1 MDKLAFDLNSLKA
14 LDVLL
19 REKHVSR
26 AARALD
32 VSQPAM
38 SRALA
43 RLRKLFDD
51 ELLVRTDSG
60 LALTARAEQLIEPVR
75 RILTDAAALI
85 RPPRFEPARITD
97 EITVAALDIEMRL
110 FLPMLLRR
118 LNDVAPSLRL
128 RAVQFDRGDFAMLDS
143 GEADFILTAYG
154 TRDGRYRQRLLFN
167 DTRVVVMN
175 SRLAKRLGNQ
185 LSLKAYT
192 MLDHGLVSVEGR
204 GEGLVDTAL
213 RVHGLKRRVMLHVP
227 SFTLVPEICAARDL
241 LFTLPYRITRT
252 FPRSPKLVALP
263 PPIAIDP
270 PSFYIY
276 WHARNH
282 TNPLHAWF
290 RKLVYECAASLDDDQ
305 ALRNQP
311 DTFSD

>member
-1 MDKLAFDLNSLKA
+1 
-14 LDVLL
+14 
-19 REKHVSR
+19 
-26 AARALD
+26 
-32 VSQPAM
+32 
-38 SRALA
+38 
-43 RLRKLFDD
+43 
-51 ELLVRTDSG
+51 
-60 LALTARAEQLIEPVR
+60 
-75 RILTDAAALI
+75 
-85 RPPRFEPARITD
+85 
-97 EITVAALDIEMRL
+97 
-110 FLPMLLRR
+110 
-118 LNDVAPSLRL
+118 
-128 RAVQFDRGDFAMLDS
+128 
-143 GEADFILTAYG
+143 
-154 TRDGRYRQRLLFN
+154 LLFH

-185 LSLKAYT
+185 LSLKAFT

-276 WHARNH
+276 WHARN
-282 TNPLHAWF
+282 PMHAWF
-290 RKLVYECAASLDDDQ
+290 RKLVYECAANLDEDQ
-305 ALRNQP
+305 ARRNQP
-311 DTFSD
+311 DTISG